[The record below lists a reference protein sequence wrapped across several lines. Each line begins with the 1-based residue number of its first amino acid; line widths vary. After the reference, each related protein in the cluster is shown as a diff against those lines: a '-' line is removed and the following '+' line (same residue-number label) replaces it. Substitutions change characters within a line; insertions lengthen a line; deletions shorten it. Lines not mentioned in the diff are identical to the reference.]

1 MRLTP
6 DARTK
11 ISDADKNKKVPDK
24 FLYTRTKLHGALHA
38 GGHNINP

>member
-11 ISDADKNKKVPDK
+11 KTNANKNKKVPDK
-24 FLYTRTKLHGALHA
+24 FLYAQKKLHGALHA
-38 GGHNINP
+38 EGHNINP